1 MLWDRKVH
9 YFMQKS
15 LPLVHILSQ
24 MDPVHALRS
33 HFFKNHFKCFHPCL
47 VVQVVCFLQVFQP
60 KSCIHNCFLIY
71 MQLAWAILSFLF
83 YHPSN
88 IWWGIEI
95 LKFLNLQFAPASHY
109 ILFLLVKMFS
119 LVFSFQKS
127 LPNSRQNNSSLYLK
141 LYNFRHQTGRQSCW
155 TK

>member
-15 LPLVHILSQ
+15 LPLVCILSQ
-24 MDPVHALRS
+24 TDPVHALRS

-47 VVQVVCFLQVFQP
+47 VVQVSFRFSNQNPVCISVFLYTCNLLGP
-60 KSCIHNCFLIY
+60 SHP
-71 MQLAWAILSFLF
+71 FLF

-95 LKFLNLQFAPASHY
+95 LKVLNLQFAPASHY
-109 ILFLLVKMFS
+109 ILFHLGQNVS
-119 LVFSFQKS
+119 LVFSFQKP
-127 LPNSRQNNSSLYLK
+127 LPNSRQNYSCLYLK
-141 LYNFRHQTGRQSCW
+141 LYNFRHQTGRQSSW